1 MLTIINICC
10 IISTQSFKNKIMK
23 FDENAKFVYNSL
35 IEFIDLKKSIK
46 EERTSTVK
54 GEFGYLHLLKL
65 HEICK
70 NFIIKTNENK
80 EMIFD
85 LIYEEINKNNFCFDD
100 LKETLQIEKSYG
112 YKNLALVTKI
122 RLAKK

>member
-1 MLTIINICC
+1 MTIINICC
-10 IISTQSFKNKIMK
+10 IISTQCLKKRIMR
-23 FDENAKFVYNSL
+23 FDESAKFFYNSL
-35 IEFIDLKKSIK
+35 IEFIDLRKSIK

-80 EMIFD
+80 EIIFD
-85 LIYEEINKNNFCFDD
+85 LIYEEINKDNFCFDD
-100 LKETLQIEKSYG
+100 LRKTLEKEKSFG